1 MQLHWEE
8 SVRAACPPIWTVAE
22 PGDHGAEVTGTQG
35 IGVKTP
41 NAAAVAAA
49 TVGLEIELHMPKG
62 RILRI
67 GLLSIT
73 VASGMVVT
81 ALFNGSTFNIDGATP
96 KGQLSTAPPQ
106 TQKPI
111 LCPRTKPSTK
121 RK

>member
-1 MQLHWEE
+1 MQLHCEE
-8 SVRAACPPIWTVAE
+8 SVSADCPPICTVVE
-22 PGDHGAEVTGTQG
+22 PGDHGATVLGIQG

-49 TVGLEIELHMPKG
+49 TVGLDIELHMPKG
-62 RILRI
+62 SIFKI

-73 VASGMVVT
+73 VAIGMVVT
-81 ALFNGSTFNIDGATP
+81 TLFSGRTFNIDGATP

-111 LCPRTKPSTK
+111 L
-121 RK
+121 